1 MIVCVCFLE
10 VYVEKNSLSQM
21 DKALNPCAHRP
32 ICFETY
38 TDLDHSLPLDCD
50 LSNNLLNVDIHGF
63 QQRKLVASTLA
74 GDQVTL
80 IHWGSWCGNWRY
92 VLRREAR
99 WLPQQQRMCFEHVQL
114 LRGAVCLLNFSGVF
128 FWYMAMVTLW
138 WTNIAIENGHRNSG
152 FWFSH

>member
-1 MIVCVCFLE
+1 MPGFIQDAPHRPGNCGAVEE
-10 VYVEKNSLSQM
+10 VPEDMARTEDIRRSLNDCLRVFFGGVRRKKNSLSQM

-80 IHWGSWCGNWRY
+80 IH
-92 VLRREAR
+92 
-99 WLPQQQRMCFEHVQL
+99 
-114 LRGAVCLLNFSGVF
+114 
-128 FWYMAMVTLW
+128 
-138 WTNIAIENGHRNSG
+138 
-152 FWFSH
+152 